1 MVKKI
6 LLGLLAVV
14 VVVIAALAIVVALQP
29 SEVHISR
36 SMAMEAPPD
45 KVFEQVNNLHKSPD
59 WSPFIKLD
67 PKIKYSYEG
76 PEAGEGAVYKW
87 SGNDEVGEG
96 SMTIIE
102 SKPNEL
108 VRMKLAFVR
117 PMEDTAEAL
126 FTFQP
131 EGEKV
136 NVTWS
141 MNGTNGFIEKAFCM
155 FVDMDKMIGDKFEE
169 GLASMK
175 EIVESSPTE
184 STPEKS
190 LTAEPAPTE
199 PDTEKLPAEGTAD
212 P

>member
-6 LLGLLAVV
+6 VFGFVAVVLVVLAVLAVV
-14 VVVIAALAIVVALQP
+14 IARQP
-29 SEVHISR
+29 SEVQISR
-36 SMAMEAPPD
+36 SLAMAAPPD

-67 PKIKYSYEG
+67 PNIKSSYEG
-76 PEAGEGAVYKW
+76 PESGEGAVYKW

-117 PMEDTAEAL
+117 PMEDNAEAL
-126 FTFQP
+126 FTFKP
-131 EGEKV
+131 EGEKT

-141 MNGTNGFIEKAFCM
+141 MTGTNSFIEKAFCM
-155 FVDMDKMIGDKFEE
+155 FVDLDKMIGDKFEE
-169 GLASMK
+169 GLVSMK
-175 EIVESSPTE
+175 GIVESAPVE
-184 STPEKS
+184 STPPES
-190 LTAEPAPTE
+190 TSGAPVVESPAAEAPSE
-199 PDTEKLPAEGTAD
+199 R
-212 P
+212 